1 MTEQAIHTW
10 PRALGLWCLFVLLL
24 VVGCEGDRSTLTE
37 AELNRIA
44 IADKVE
50 LVEQAGGLVLI
61 IAGETITSDEVLEAP
76 ADPYGTDASLAQLL
90 KPAAQESTFEQFAEQ
105 AKRPVQEVVI
115 GKISGILLYQHAKKE
130 ASDKADEAVQK
141 MAEKE
146 LRMFVL
152 KYGGDQAKA
161 DEALREM
168 GMDRKK
174 FVAEQ
179 KKVIITQSYLASKL
193 QYRKPVSYGELV
205 EYYEKVKDDLF
216 FTPAVLRF
224 RLIDIEVARMEV
236 SGPNQERAEEARMLA
251 SKLAERIRDSN
262 DFDAVARE
270 YSNNRAVVHRAV
282 EVSSLESLDE
292 AYDVLA
298 EHVEAGQPGEIAGPI
313 ISETGEH
320 IFIMKLEEKQAGGYE
335 PLEEVQREIHNR
347 ILVDRRND
355 AIRRLNAKLFRQ
367 AAIGD
372 TDEFVDFCVEKIYDL
387 SRQEN
392 TAAAK

>member
-1 MTEQAIHTW
+1 
-10 PRALGLWCLFVLLL
+10 
-24 VVGCEGDRSTLTE
+24 
-37 AELNRIA
+37 
-44 IADKVE
+44 
-50 LVEQAGGLVLI
+50 
-61 IAGETITSDEVLEAP
+61 
-76 ADPYGTDASLAQLL
+76 
-90 KPAAQESTFEQFAEQ
+90 
-105 AKRPVQEVVI
+105 
-115 GKISGILLYQHAKKE
+115 
-130 ASDKADEAVQK
+130 
-141 MAEKE
+141 
-146 LRMFVL
+146 
-152 KYGGDQAKA
+152 
-161 DEALREM
+161 
-168 GMDRKK
+168 
-174 FVAEQ
+174 
-179 KKVIITQSYLASKL
+179 
-193 QYRKPVSYGELV
+193 
-205 EYYEKVKDDLF
+205 LF

-236 SGPNQERAEEARMLA
+236 SGPNRERAEEARMLA

-282 EVSSLESLDE
+282 EVSSLESLDK

-335 PLEEVQREIHNR
+335 PLEKVQREIHNR